1 MFEQLDLFVYSG
13 TGNTYQVGKC
23 LRDCATRQGVL
34 SSLRTIDTAANPSE
48 YQPSEQTL
56 LGLLAPTIGTIQPPS
71 FFRFIRRLPK
81 GKRQCVFLAATGAW
95 TRIGRLFVPGYV
107 GFGLYLAALMLL
119 CKGYRVVGINGFG
132 MAQNWTTL
140 IPPYGSK
147 LETRINEEIHETS
160 ESFLAELL
168 QGKRVYRRVVDL
180 VVTLLIFPLPLLFLL
195 LGHRF
200 FAKTM
205 FAGSSCNGCGLCA
218 ERCPIGAIR
227 MCGAKQ
233 KRPFWTFS
241 CEQCMRCVG
250 FCPQKA
256 VESNT
261 LVYAAFIALFSAL
274 PVEALLLTW
283 FHNAFGVAA
292 APFWTA
298 LIWLIA
304 NIVLLLLGAAVSD
317 GLYLLGRIPVINR
330 FYTFLS
336 FSRFWRKYRQVGVR
350 ITELAPATRKAKSIP
365 RETTLE

>member
-1 MFEQLDLFVYSG
+1 MFDQLDLFVYSG
-13 TGNTYQVGKC
+13 TGNTYQVAKC
-23 LRDCATRQGVL
+23 LRDAATRQGL
-34 SSLRTIDTAANPSE
+34 QGTLRTIDRSAKPQA
-48 YQPSEQTL
+48 YQPREQTL
-56 LGLLAPTIGTIQPPS
+56 LGLLSPTIGAIQPPS
-71 FFRFIRRLPK
+71 FFRFVLCLPK
-81 GKRQCVFLAATGAW
+81 GNRQRVFLAATGAW

-140 IPPYGSK
+140 LPPYSAS
-147 LETRINEEIHETS
+147 LEQRINGEIHETT

-168 QGKRVYRRVVDL
+168 NGKRVYRRIVDL

-200 FAKTM
+200 LAKTM

-218 ERCPIGAIR
+218 ERCPQKAIR
-227 MCGAKQ
+227 MCGTKQ

-241 CEQCMRCVG
+241 CEQCMRCAAY
-250 FCPQKA
+250 CPKQA

-261 LVYAAFIALFSAL
+261 LTYAAFFALFSAL
-274 PVEALLLTW
+274 PVEALLLTF
-283 FHNAFGVAA
+283 FHSVFGVAA
-292 APFWTA
+292 APFWAA

-317 GLYLLGRIPVINR
+317 GLYLLGRIPAVNR
-330 FYTFLS
+330 FYTLVS
-336 FSRFWRKYRQVGVR
+336 FSRFWRKYRQASVS
-350 ITELAPATRKAKSIP
+350 ISELAPAPNTIETTIRK
-365 RETTLE
+365 TTLE